1 MKSKTI
7 GRLQEVLQQIEDP
20 QLKTIID
27 ETFKVEISYRSAERS
42 NFPRQRIR
50 DVVDGVARQ
59 IELTTKPSTNNET
72 STNTD

>member
-20 QLKTIID
+20 HLKTIVN
-27 ETFKVEISYRSAERS
+27 EVFKIEISYRSAERS
-42 NFPRQRIR
+42 NFPRQKVR

-59 IELTTKPSTNNET
+59 IELTTKPFKDNET
-72 STNTD
+72 SAN